1 MRLEKSGRLS
11 REDHF
16 QALLA
21 SIAADIREKHFY
33 RKTRSQQLQA
43 MQEAFSSTTEKKRK
57 LQEQVD
63 SYHSYIDS
71 AMASLQQKGCVT
83 RAETACAYDS
93 GRKKRTVLPF
103 SKQFFHQR
111 ELAKSG
117 RKPKFGSYR
126 YTAADLY
133 EKGRLIDCALSWLT
147 SGPGV
152 LLGVN
157 QFSPR
162 QFDKIFMVISSDEV
176 GVFTIEL
183 SHPASASHP
192 VIGCEEVRMEDLL
205 TAQFENNTA
214 LQLFNGM
221 ASLNLN
227 TLIFLINKSE
237 CSASDLEGH
246 Y

>member
-1 MRLEKSGRLS
+1 MLTINS
-11 REDHF
+11 
-16 QALLA
+16 
-21 SIAADIREKHFY
+21 
-33 RKTRSQQLQA
+33 
-43 MQEAFSSTTEKKRK
+43 
-57 LQEQVD
+57 
-63 SYHSYIDS
+63 
-71 AMASLQQKGCVT
+71 
-83 RAETACAYDS
+83 
-93 GRKKRTVLPF
+93 KKRTVLPF

-133 EKGRLIDCALSWLT
+133 EKGS
-147 SGPGV
+147 SGDKRGFVNSSGV

-162 QFDKIFMVISSDEV
+162 QFDKIFVVISSDEV

-183 SHPASASHP
+183 SHPSSASHP
-192 VIGCEEVRMEDLL
+192 VIGSEEVRMEDLL

-227 TLIFLINKSE
+227 TLIFLINKSK
-237 CSASDLEGH
+237 SG
-246 Y
+246 